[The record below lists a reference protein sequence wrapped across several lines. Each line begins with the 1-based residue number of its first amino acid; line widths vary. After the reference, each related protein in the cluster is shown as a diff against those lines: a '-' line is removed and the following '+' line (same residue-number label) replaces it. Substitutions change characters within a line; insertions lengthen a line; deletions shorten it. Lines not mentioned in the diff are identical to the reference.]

1 MRKLFLCLL
10 LGICFCSLTSCKKA
24 KFDEEKGVITV
35 GLECNYAPF
44 NWAETKA
51 SATNVSVTGTAN
63 MYAEG
68 YDVMIARKIAE
79 ELGYKLKIK
88 AIDWNGLVP
97 ALTSGDIDL
106 IIAGMSPTAER
117 KKVINFTDEY
127 YRSNHVLLMKKSS
140 SYASA
145 KTFADL
151 DNAKVIG
158 QKSTSYDEL
167 AKQIT
172 EKNTTAKY
180 QNPLNTI
187 PEIIISLTSNAADI
201 TVLEEPVAMGIVAKY
216 PEFTYLKLDSAFD
229 IVEENL
235 IVSIGVRKIDETLLS
250 KVNAALANISKEQ
263 RDSFMQTAIALQN
276 EE

>member
-1 MRKLFLCLL
+1 MKKLFLFLL
-10 LGICFCSLTSCKKA
+10 LGICCCSLTSCKKA
-24 KFDEEKGVITV
+24 QFNEKEGVITI

-44 NWAETKA
+44 NWAETKPT
-51 SATNVSVTGTAN
+51 ATNVKVTGASN

-68 YDVMIARKIAE
+68 YDVMIAKRIAE
-79 ELGYKLKIK
+79 QLGYELKIK

-117 KKVINFTDEY
+117 KKVINFTNEY

-140 SYASA
+140 VYANA
-145 KTFADL
+145 KTFDDL
-151 DNAKVIG
+151 NNAKVIG

-167 AKQIT
+167 AKQIA
-172 EKNTTAKY
+172 EKNSSTIY

-187 PEIIISLTSNAADI
+187 PEIIISLTSNASDI
-201 TVLEEPVAMGIVAKY
+201 TVLEEPVARGIVAKY
-216 PEFTYLKLDSAFD
+216 PEFTYIQLESAFD
-229 IVEENL
+229 ILEENL
-235 IVSIGVRKIDETLLS
+235 IVSIGVRKIDEALLAA
-250 KVNAALANISKEQ
+250 VNNALANISQEE
-263 RDSFMQTAIALQN
+263 RNNIMQTAIGLQN